1 MQVNCPYCDKKID
14 VTDRLPDK
22 ACDEN
27 EIDCECGAEL
37 VIGWYAEAE
46 IRDSKAP
53 IIGGLRSQ
61 D

>member
-1 MQVNCPYCDKKID
+1 MQVTCPYCDKEID
-14 VTDRLPDK
+14 VTDRLPGK
-22 ACDEN
+22 ACD

-53 IIGGLRSQ
+53 IIGGLRSP